1 MMHAPRDIDE
11 RSRRLPQ
18 RDRPFG
24 LLFALLVM
32 CFAVLPHATL
42 AATMMRMPMGERPH
56 HAEKTPA
63 VAVEQA
69 QAPTPCRES
78 STADHSASAMPLCCV
93 VGCGL
98 IAHAP
103 AAPVL
108 EAVINWSRMPPTLA
122 ILAGGLSMEPAER
135 PPRSLLPA

>member
-1 MMHAPRDIDE
+1 M
-11 RSRRLPQ
+11 
-18 RDRPFG
+18 
-24 LLFALLVM
+24 FALLVM